1 MFVHMSIH
9 RPKPGKEEFLIDS
22 MHRFGA
28 AMQGADGFQWAHALK
43 DETSGSL
50 IGLSIWDSKEQWQE
64 THPKI
69 AEAVKDD
76 PFEEWENNPP
86 EVFRLNVV

>member
-9 RPKPGKEEFLIDS
+9 RPKPGKEELLIDS

-43 DETSGSL
+43 DETRPNSSPKMVL
-50 IGLSIWDSKEQWQE
+50 KQKLSICA
-64 THPKI
+64 H
-69 AEAVKDD
+69 
-76 PFEEWENNPP
+76 
-86 EVFRLNVV
+86 